1 MANRVTE
8 AEVKAILDNTTLT
21 NTQVLAYIG
30 SANTLIN
37 TVFGTGTT
45 AILGELEKWVAAHMI
60 AITRERQAKKE
71 EAGGAK
77 IEYTGVYE
85 EGLKSTSYGQM
96 AIFLDSTG
104 LLAALSGK
112 TIKIYAIPSF
122 N

>member
-21 NTQVLAYIG
+21 DPQVLAYIG

-37 TVFGTGTT
+37 TAFGTGTT

-96 AIFLDSTG
+96 AILLDTTG
-104 LLAALSGK
+104 VLAALSGK
-112 TIKIYAIPSF
+112 TIKIYAVTSF
-122 N
+122 Q

>member
-8 AEVKAILDNTTLT
+8 AEVKALLDNTTLT
-21 NTQVLAYIG
+21 DPQVLAYIG

-37 TVFGTGTT
+37 TAFGTGATP
-45 AILGELEKWVAAHMI
+45 ILSELEKWVACHMI

-85 EGLKSTSYGQM
+85 EGFRSTSYGQM
-96 AIFLDSTG
+96 AISLDQSG
-104 LLAALSGK
+104 VLAALSGK
-112 TIKIYAIPSF
+112 TVKIYAIPSF
-122 N
+122 Q